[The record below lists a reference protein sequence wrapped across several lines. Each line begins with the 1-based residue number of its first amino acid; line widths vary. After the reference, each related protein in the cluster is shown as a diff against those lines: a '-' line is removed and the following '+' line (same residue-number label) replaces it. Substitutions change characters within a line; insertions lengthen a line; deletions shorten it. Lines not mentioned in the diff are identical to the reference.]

1 VGRDAYVD
9 DLLGGK
15 HMSEDHN
22 QHQKND
28 FNPDWDAMAALVE
41 ENQRLAKHL
50 SELKDWEAVAADQAL
65 TIAMMK
71 TEQAE
76 EQNDICPRCGAT
88 VVNPYKQREWLGL
101 TDDEIRS
108 ICNESYVMLGA
119 YVVDFIKAIEA
130 KLKDKNTSTPKLPP
144 KSPPKQ
150 CTDLCGND

>member
-1 VGRDAYVD
+1 
-9 DLLGGK
+9 
-15 HMSEDHN
+15 MSEDHN

-28 FNPDWDAMAALVE
+28 FNPDCDAMAALVE

-88 VVNPYKQREWLGL
+88 VVNPYKQREWVGL
-101 TDDEIRS
+101 TDDEITELF
-108 ICNESYVMLGA
+108 CNYDDSQFPKLA
-119 YVVDFIKAIEA
+119 RDIEA
-130 KLKDKNTSTPKLPP
+130 KLREINT
-144 KSPPKQ
+144 
-150 CTDLCGND
+150 